1 MSWFKKVEAT
11 GKDRIQ
17 GVVQAFKSQLDELEK
32 GTVEVDTEMAEN
44 DQAVVDI
51 QAEALRIE
59 QEMTEANGVLEVEKN
74 LANGLRASIE
84 KILDP
89 AQV

>member
-1 MSWFKKVEAT
+1 MSWFSKAEAT

-17 GVVQAFKSQLDELEK
+17 GVVQAFKTQLDELEK
-32 GTVEVDTEMAEN
+32 GVEEVDTEVAIN
-44 DQAVVDI
+44 DQQVVDAK
-51 QAEALRIE
+51 AEALRV
-59 QEMTEANGVLEVEKN
+59 EMVATEDNRVLLAEKV